1 MAPSAA
7 SQQTIGISDCVV
19 INLLH
24 YFVRMAVLLM
34 RLMLQTTKLDH
45 NLIGRCLQ
53 RHAVKPDPTQLS
65 LSASTPKLLY
75 LTSAKGFSTAGDP
88 QGERKQK
95 RRDAFSNT
103 GRKISERIIRVLD
116 EKGMDLGM
124 MHRADV
130 IRLMNKQDLRL
141 VQRNTSSEPP
151 EYQLMTGEQ
160 IHQERLKLREQEKAK
175 PKTGP
180 TMTKELVFSSNIG
193 QHDLD
198 TKSKQIQQ
206 WIEKKYHVQVTIK
219 RRKDAEQSEE
229 ETEEIFNQILQTMP
243 DIATFSSRPKAI
255 RGGTASMCVFRHLS
269 KKEEKAYRESQ
280 ESQRRDTLSKD
291 DDGNSKESDVVCQ

>member
-175 PKTGP
+175 PKTGRCSA
-180 TMTKELVFSSNIG
+180 VF
-193 QHDLD
+193 
-198 TKSKQIQQ
+198 
-206 WIEKKYHVQVTIK
+206 
-219 RRKDAEQSEE
+219 
-229 ETEEIFNQILQTMP
+229 
-243 DIATFSSRPKAI
+243 AT
-255 RGGTASMCVFRHLS
+255 
-269 KKEEKAYRESQ
+269 
-280 ESQRRDTLSKD
+280 
-291 DDGNSKESDVVCQ
+291 

>member
-1 MAPSAA
+1 
-7 SQQTIGISDCVV
+7 
-19 INLLH
+19 
-24 YFVRMAVLLM
+24 MAVLLK
-34 RLMLQTTKLDH
+34 RLTLQTIKIDS
-45 NLIGRCLQ
+45 NLIGRCFQ
-53 RHAVKPDPTQLS
+53 RHTVKPDPAQLS
-65 LSASTPKLLY
+65 LAVSTPKLLC
-75 LTSAKGFSTAGDP
+75 LISAKGFSTAGDP
-88 QGERKQK
+88 QGERRQK

-103 GRKISERIIRVLD
+103 GRKISERVIRVLD
-116 EKGMDLGM
+116 EKGIDLGT

-130 IRLMNKQDLRL
+130 IRLMDKQDLRL

-151 EYQLMTGEQ
+151 EYQLMTGAQ

-180 TMTKELVFSSNIG
+180 TVTKELIFSSNIG

-219 RRKDAEQSEE
+219 KRKDAEQPGN

-243 DIATFSSRPKAI
+243 GIATFSSRPKAI
-255 RGGTASMCVFRHLS
+255 RGGTASMCVFRHLN

-280 ESQRRDTLSKD
+280 ESHRRDTLSKD
-291 DDGNSKESDVVCQ
+291 DRNSNESDVLCQ